1 MSVEKVSIVVS
12 IYNEEESID
21 KFYSVC
27 TEELK
32 ALGRNYELI
41 FVNDGSKDK
50 SGEMLREK
58 AAADDNVMVIDFS
71 RNFGHEA
78 AMIAGIDYATGDCIV
93 CMDGDLQH
101 PPKLVHD
108 IVAKFDEGYEIVSMV
123 RTVRKDGGLF
133 RKITSNAFY
142 SLLNKLSGA
151 DFIENSSDFFAIDK
165 KVADVL
171 RNDYREKVRYLRGYV
186 QSVGF
191 KATTIEFEAAARE
204 AGESKYTFSK
214 LLSFST
220 NTILSFS
227 DVPLKAGVFFGVIVA
242 IVGFIVMIWTYVDKY
257 VFKNTPDGYPTIVVT
272 ICFMFAMLFLFLG
285 IIGEYIAVLFKEVKD
300 RPIYI
305 VSEFVNKH
313 ESAGKETSQ
322 IETDT
327 ASTDKA

>member
-1 MSVEKVSIVVS
+1 MIVKKVSVVVS
-12 IYNEEESID
+12 IYNEEESIE

-32 ALGRNYELI
+32 ALGRDFELI
-41 FVNDGSKDK
+41 FVNDGSKDR

-58 AAADDNVMVIDFS
+58 AASDKNVLLVDFS

-78 AMIAGIDYATGDCIV
+78 AMIAGIDYASGDCII

-101 PPKLVHD
+101 PPKLIHD

-123 RTVRKDGGLF
+123 RTIRKDGGLF
-133 RKITSNAFY
+133 RKFTSNAFY
-142 SLLNKLSGA
+142 RILNKLSGA

-165 KVADVL
+165 KVANVL
-171 RNDYREKVRYLRGYV
+171 RKDYREKVRYLRGYV

-191 KATTIEFEAAARE
+191 KATTIEFTAAARE

-214 LLSFST
+214 LLNFST

-227 DVPLKAGVFFGVIVA
+227 DAPLKAGVAFGIVVA
-242 IVGFIVMIWTYVDKY
+242 IIGFIVMICTYVDKY
-257 VFKNTPDGYPTIVVT
+257 IYKNTPDGYPTIIVV
-272 ICFMFAMLFLFLG
+272 ICFMFAMLFILLG
-285 IIGEYIAVLFKEVKD
+285 IIGEYISVLFKEVKD

-305 VSEFVNKH
+305 VSDVVNREEAPEDRINKN
-313 ESAGKETSQ
+313 EAE
-322 IETDT
+322 
-327 ASTDKA
+327 ASSDNKA

>member
-1 MSVEKVSIVVS
+1 MSIEKVSVVVS

-21 KFYSVC
+21 KFYSVA

-32 ALGRNYELI
+32 ALNRDYELI

-50 SGEMLREK
+50 SGEMLRDK
-58 AAADDNVMVIDFS
+58 ARCDKNVRVIDFS

-78 AMIAGIDYATGDCIV
+78 AMIAGIDYAKGDCII

-123 RTVRKDGGLF
+123 RTERKDGGLF

-142 SLLNKLSGA
+142 GVLNKLSGA
-151 DFIENSSDFFAIDK
+151 DFIKNSSDFFAIDK

-191 KATTIEFEAAARE
+191 KSTTVEFTAAARE

-214 LLSFST
+214 LVNFSA

-227 DVPLKAGVFFGVIVA
+227 DVPLKAGIFFGVIVA
-242 IVGFIVMIWTYVDKY
+242 IIGFVVMIWTYVDKY
-257 VFKNTPDGYPTIVVT
+257 VFKNTPDGYPTIVVVL
-272 ICFMFAMLFLFLG
+272 CFMFAMLFLFLG

-305 VSEFVNKH
+305 VSEVVDDG
-313 ESAGKETSQ
+313 E
-322 IETDT
+322 
-327 ASTDKA
+327 